1 MTGRYTNNIQAAI
14 LYEGGDEIHPSMHLN
29 AFRMAML
36 NNQLPLNVVQEDRNF
51 VLMAGPGEFR
61 ILVTYFARPADV
73 AVFAPTLGSAVT
85 TLLMPDARE
94 RVRRHTAHV
103 LVEVHHGVM
112 GGVTDKPEIAGFFN
126 QIGMQRPGATL
137 REFNMRVEILG
148 EVCRHLLK
156 VQPASVIHWT
166 QSNMLIAGEQFT
178 AFLNQPQPSMLTVH
192 PKLFA
197 GEPVP
202 GFSETPAGV
211 LTLGGADYIGREI
224 YVDPAPIPWVDLYE
238 AALAFMRVALVPNGY
253 IVPDDETFG
262 PENGDYS
269 YRVRHLAAEQHPI
282 GMREPSYALTLRFS
296 RQHSY
301 TTMEHET
308 RTLVPGGM
316 RSVAASVEPDR
327 DKRRE
332 LITDWEQKERT
343 AKAVGNSLQL
353 YRKGEGGP
361 DDPSPGSPPRFGG
374 GFVRRTAVFGRK
386 H

>member
-14 LYEGGDEIHPSMHLN
+14 LYEGGDEIYPSLHLN
-29 AFRMAML
+29 AFRAAML
-36 NNQLPLNVVQEDRNF
+36 NNQLPLKVVQEDRHF
-51 VLMAGPGEFR
+51 VLMMGPGEFR
-61 ILVTYFARPADV
+61 ILVTYFPRPADA

-112 GGVTDKPEIAGFFN
+112 GGVTDKPEIAGFFS

-156 VQPASVIHWT
+156 VQPASAIHWT
-166 QSNMLIAGEQFT
+166 QNNLLIAGEQFT
-178 AFLNQPQPSMLTVH
+178 AFLDQPQPSILTVH

-202 GFSETPAGV
+202 GFSETPAGL

-224 YVDPAPIPWVDLYE
+224 YVAPTPIPWIDLYE

-269 YRVRHLAAEQHPI
+269 FRVKHLAAEQHPI
-282 GMREPSYALTLRFS
+282 GMREPCYALTLRFS

-316 RSVAASVEPDR
+316 RSVAASVETDW

-332 LITDWEQKERT
+332 LIADWEQKERT

-361 DDPSPGSPPRFGG
+361 DDPSPASPPRFGG
-374 GFVRRTAVFGRK
+374 GFTRRTAVFGRK

>member
-14 LYEGGDEIHPSMHLN
+14 LYEGGDEIHPSLHLN
-29 AFRMAML
+29 AFRMEML
-36 NNQLPLNVVQEDRNF
+36 NKQLPLKVVQEDRNF
-51 VLMAGPGEFR
+51 VLIAGPGEFR
-61 ILVTYFARPADV
+61 ILVTYFARAADV

-178 AFLNQPQPSMLTVH
+178 AFLNQQQPSMLTVH

-197 GEPVP
+197 GKPVP

-224 YVDPAPIPWVDLYE
+224 YVAPAPIPWVDLYE

-316 RSVAASVEPDR
+316 RSVAASVEADKDR
-327 DKRRE
+327 RRE
-332 LITDWEQKERT
+332 LVADWEQKERA

-353 YRKGEGGP
+353 YRKGEGGQ
-361 DDPSPGSPPRFGG
+361 DASPGSPPRFGG
-374 GFVRRTAVFGRK
+374 GFTRRTAVFGRK

>member
-14 LYEGGDEIHPSMHLN
+14 LYEGGDEIHPSLHLN
-29 AFRMAML
+29 AFRMEML
-36 NNQLPLNVVQEDRNF
+36 NRQLPLKVVQEDRNF

-166 QSNMLIAGEQFT
+166 QSNMLVAGEQFT
-178 AFLNQPQPSMLTVH
+178 AFLNQQQPSMLTVH

-197 GEPVP
+197 GKPVP

-224 YVDPAPIPWVDLYE
+224 YVAPAPIPWVDLYE

-316 RSVAASVEPDR
+316 RSVAASVEADKDR
-327 DKRRE
+327 RRE
-332 LITDWEQKERT
+332 LVADWEQKERA

-353 YRKGEGGP
+353 YRKGEGGQ
-361 DDPSPGSPPRFGG
+361 DASPGSPPRFGG
-374 GFVRRTAVFGRK
+374 GFTRRTAVFGRK

>member
-14 LYEGGDEIHPSMHLN
+14 LYEGGDEIYPSLHLN
-29 AFRMAML
+29 AFRKAML
-36 NNQLPLNVVQEDRNF
+36 ERQLPLNVVQEDRHF
-51 VLMAGPGEFR
+51 VLMRGPGEFQ
-61 ILVTYFARPADV
+61 ILVTYFPRPADV
-73 AVFAPTLGSAVT
+73 AVFAPTLGSAAT

-103 LVEVHHGVM
+103 LVEVHHGVL
-112 GGVTDKPEIAGFFN
+112 GGVTDNPDIAGLFS

-137 REFNMRVEILG
+137 REFNMRIEILG
-148 EVCRHLLK
+148 EVCRYLLK
-156 VQPASVIHWT
+156 VQPARAIHWT

-178 AFLNQPQPSMLTVH
+178 AFLDQPQPSMLTVH

-202 GFSETPAGV
+202 GFNEQPAGL
-211 LTLGGADYIGREI
+211 LTLGGADYIGREV
-224 YVDPAPIPWVDLYE
+224 YVAPAPIPWIDLYD
-238 AALAFMRVALVPNGY
+238 ATLAFIRVAIQPNGY

-269 YRVRHLAAEQHPI
+269 YRVRHLAADQHPI
-282 GMREPSYALTLRFS
+282 GMREPCYALTLRFS

-308 RTLVPGGM
+308 RTLIPGGM

-332 LITDWEQKERT
+332 LIADWEKKERT

-353 YRKGEGGP
+353 YRKGEGGSDEP
-361 DDPSPGSPPRFGG
+361 PTGSPPRFGG
-374 GFVRRTAVFGRK
+374 GFTRRTAVFGRK